1 MKVEGGIIVLLGVLN
16 STLKWLLVGNKGIL
30 FIVWHL
36 GYSTSENY
44 QQIKYCLWWCK

>member
-1 MKVEGGIIVLLGVLN
+1 MELSFSLLPGVPN
-16 STLKWLLVGNKGIL
+16 STLKGLLVGNKGIL

-44 QQIKYCLWWCK
+44 QQIK